1 VTKPR
6 KGEKA
11 DPVVKTE
18 EGSEPALS
26 KKGRRGHKTPSNELH
41 IYSAAELS
49 RLNQRELLADVQLL
63 DGLLILLIY
72 PQRLMFFALPEQLK
86 RSRPNMAVL
95 KEYQKREEEFL
106 RRAKD
111 LDETT
116 TLRDAEKQKYDSLR
130 KQRLDE
136 FMAGFSTISLKLKEM
151 YQVNL
156 VMLLLWQPLN
166 AMHR

>member
-1 VTKPR
+1 M
-6 KGEKA
+6 
-11 DPVVKTE
+11 
-18 EGSEPALS
+18 
-26 KKGRRGHKTPSNELH
+26 
-41 IYSAAELS
+41 SA
-49 RLNQRELLADVQLL
+49 
-63 DGLLILLIY
+63 
-72 PQRLMFFALPEQLK
+72 FPEQLK

-116 TLRDAEKQKYDSLR
+116 ALRDAEKQKYDALR

-151 YQVNL
+151 YQVNT
-156 VMLLLWQPLN
+156 VMARQWQALTSCIDDH
-166 AMHR
+166 AWRKC